1 MGNDKTQTD
10 RLTARLQAWLD
21 APEGTRDMTEAAD
34 LVLRLT
40 RNRIL
45 AANMARR
52 GAAMEAKAVY
62 ELRKHLAMRL
72 DRMTAPHRAPPPRLF
87 RMTAAGVRAMER
99 ELMPR
104 VAAATAARDVI
115 DGTAAVRGAG
125 KRPDHDS
132 LPDDIRAL
140 WDENEELWRDIRRL
154 FYTLKDMDDAPAC
167 DRYEY
172 LKMLD
177 QKEKRHRRN
186 FERYDKWQPATEGA
200 QA

>member
-1 MGNDKTQTD
+1 MEDKTTAPD
-10 RLTARLQAWLD
+10 KLTAAIQAWLG
-21 APEGTRDMTEAAD
+21 APQGRRDMDEAAR

-45 AANMARR
+45 AANISRR
-52 GAAMEAKAVY
+52 GAAMEAKAAY

-72 DRMTAPHRAPPPRLF
+72 DRMTA
-87 RMTAAGVRAMER
+87 AGVRAMER
-99 ELMPR
+99 DVMPR
-104 VAAATAARDVI
+104 VAAI
-115 DGTAAVRGAG
+115 DGAAAVRGAG

-154 FYTLKDMDDAPAC
+154 FYTLKGMDGATAC

-186 FERYDKWQPATEGA
+186 FERYDKWQPAMEGA
-200 QA
+200 QP

>member
-10 RLTARLQAWLD
+10 RLTARIQAWLD

-72 DRMTAPHRAPPPRLF
+72 DRMTAAR
-87 RMTAAGVRAMER
+87 VRAMER

-115 DGTAAVRGAG
+115 DGNAAVRGAG